1 VTRRASYPTPQLSV
15 RHTARNV
22 WPHTAHGPESGL
34 FEGETGRVGHFPST
48 PLCQRRRVHQGPTC
62 VWFSSSRYVPSR
74 SVEGELPLLHQLHPY
89 NCPTDH
95 RPLPSHA
102 CARPTAPAPALPV
115 ARLPQQH
122 SPPRQPLAPGVHNRV
137 VPPLHVPSRR
147 WAPCLRSPPY
157 SPLSVR
163 HIFPPKLLR
172 SGFSHQEPAD
182 PWYVA
187 PYQEQDPCSRAVRLP
202 SRRPGKAGASQLARN
217 SISSASLHR
226 GAKTRCAPALRLGQQ
241 VATASHRGTTSSS
254 AVRARP
260 AQPQPVQHHE
270 HADIAP

>member
-1 VTRRASYPTPQLSV
+1 M
-15 RHTARNV
+15 ARV
-22 WPHTAHGPESGL
+22 CL
-34 FEGETGRVGHFPST
+34 LEGETGRVGHFPFGSAM
-48 PLCQRRRVHQGPTC
+48 PAV
-62 VWFSSSRYVPSR
+62 SRSPRSHVRLVCLTLVTSPPGPSR
-74 SVEGELPLLHQLHPY
+74 VSFLCSTGY
-89 NCPTDH
+89 TPTAAS
-95 RPLPSHA
+95 PITALSPVTP
-102 CARPTAPAPALPV
+102 ARPAVPAPALPD

-122 SPPRQPLAPGVHNRV
+122 SPPRHPLAPGMLNQV
-137 VPPLHVPSRR
+137 VPPCTPHRVAGRLARDLHPTALSRC
-147 WAPCLRSPPY
+147 AT
-157 SPLSVR
+157 
-163 HIFPPKLLR
+163 FPPKLLR

-187 PYQEQDPCSRAVRLP
+187 PYQEQDPCSRTVRLP

-254 AVRARP
+254 VVRARP